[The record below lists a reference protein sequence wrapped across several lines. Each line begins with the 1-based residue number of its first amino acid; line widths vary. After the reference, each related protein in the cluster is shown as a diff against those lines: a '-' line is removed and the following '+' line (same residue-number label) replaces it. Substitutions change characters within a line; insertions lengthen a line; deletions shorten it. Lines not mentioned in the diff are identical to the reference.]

1 MASVNYYLDQIFKTP
16 DNHKEKEKITK
27 TRKQCKK
34 ERKAYPL
41 SILNT
46 RSTAVYLVLT
56 PDHFGG
62 LMKCKT
68 KYKIIP
74 KNWDFKSG
82 RVKSSY
88 TGGVEI
94 NIELGKFKTQV
105 EELYNKGSFTSAVN
119 LKDKIKEIV
128 LGKSKTKVLESSN
141 QFFDVFNEFL
151 TIQSDIK
158 EPSTIKKYI
167 TTYKNLM
174 DFEVTKGYKI
184 TFESIDL
191 NFYDKY
197 RSYLTNKSNPR
208 YKDKVLVKS
217 DERNCYLIADKGTEG
232 GIKIGLFNDTVSRYI
247 SDLKYFMKWTQKRSK
262 HNNSDYKDFET
273 IRKAKNEIV
282 TLTAAELNGFYN
294 FDFSNNKRLERV
306 RDLFCFGCFTGQRW
320 SDIENFRK
328 EDLKNDVWAFTSYKT
343 KKPTRVPLAGFSKPA
358 LDILKKYK
366 YMLPVI
372 SGQKFNDYIKEATKV
387 AQITSE
393 VVIKR
398 FSGNKEIDII
408 KPKYEFI
415 SSHAARRSCVTIL
428 LERGIP
434 ATTVMKLT
442 GHSDI
447 RTLMKYESTSD
458 EALIKELERVGE
470 LGEIKMKV
478 AK

>member
-16 DNHKEKEKITK
+16 ESPEEKEKIKQTS
-27 TRKQCKK
+27 KQCKK
-34 ERKAYPL
+34 DRKAYPP
-41 SILNT
+41 SILNY
-46 RSTAVYLVLT
+46 RATAVYLVLT
-56 PDHFGG
+56 PDSGG
-62 LMKCKT
+62 LIKCRT
-68 KYKIIP
+68 KYKTIP
-74 KNWDFKSG
+74 KDWDFKNG
-82 RVKSSY
+82 RIKSSY

-105 EELYNKGSFTSAVN
+105 EEIYNSRSFTSVANFKSQV
-119 LKDKIKEIV
+119 KEIV

-141 QFFDVFNEFL
+141 QFFDVYNEFL
-151 TIQSDIK
+151 LIQSDIK

-174 DFEVTKGYKI
+174 DFEVIKGYKI

-191 NFYDKY
+191 NFYDNY
-197 RSYLTNKSNPR
+197 RSYLTNKPNPR

-217 DERNCYLIADKGTEG
+217 DERNCYLIADKGTDG
-232 GIKIGLFNDTVSRYI
+232 GIKVGLFNDTVSRYI
-247 SDLKYFMKWTQKRSK
+247 SDLKYFMKWAQKRSK
-262 HNNSDYKDFET
+262 HNNSDYKDFEIT
-273 IRKAKNEIV
+273 RKAKNEIV
-282 TLTAAELNGFYN
+282 TLTGVELNGFYN

-306 RDLFCFGCFTGQRW
+306 RDLFCFGVFTGQRW

-328 EDLKNDVWAFTSYKT
+328 EDLKGGVWAFISYKT
-343 KKPTRVPLAGFSKPA
+343 KKPIRVPFVGFTKPA
-358 LDILKKYK
+358 LDILKKYD
-366 YMLPVI
+366 YVLPVI
-372 SGQKFNDYIKEATKV
+372 SGQKFNDYIKEAVKAV
-387 AQITSE
+387 QITSE

-442 GHSDI
+442 AHSDI

-470 LGEIKMKV
+470 LGETPMKV
-478 AK
+478 V